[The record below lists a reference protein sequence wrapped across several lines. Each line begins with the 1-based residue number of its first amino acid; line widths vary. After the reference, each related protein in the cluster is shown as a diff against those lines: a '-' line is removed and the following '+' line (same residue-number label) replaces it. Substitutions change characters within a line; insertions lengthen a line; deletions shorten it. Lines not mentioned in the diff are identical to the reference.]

1 MEAVL
6 PEINQRLSSLIDHF
20 ANGSRKK
27 FAEMIGVSPQVINR
41 NFNLDPRSDEPKYP
55 IVSTSIIDKIIGN
68 LKNLNTEWLL
78 TGEGSMLK
86 SDIKSQDEYLRTNAG
101 VKYKE
106 LGNGRYQM
114 TVPFVPRKAYAKYID
129 EIRDAEEVDYE
140 TYDFI
145 VDKIGLGEYFA
156 FEIKGDSMDDDS
168 KRSISDGDIVLAR
181 KLKNDLWRDKLHI
194 DRYKYWIIVTDSTI
208 VCKEIIS
215 HDIENG
221 EIVCHSLNP
230 SGEYSDFTLKL
241 DEVKQLYNII
251 QRVSTYF

>member
-1 MEAVL
+1 MSD
-6 PEINQRLSSLIDHF
+6 INNLFKHERKRLNFGQKDLAFKLGVDQSLISKIE
-20 ANGSRKK
+20 NGKSAVTLDIINK
-27 FAEMIGVSPQVINR
+27 MVSLGAD
-41 NFNLDPRSDEPKYP
+41 FSGFL
-55 IVSTSIIDKIIGN
+55 GN
-68 LKNLNTEWLL
+68 KE
-78 TGEGSMLK
+78 
-86 SDIKSQDEYLRTNAG
+86 EYLRTNAG

-194 DRYKYWIIVTDSTI
+194 DKYKYWIIVTDSTI